1 MALKELSIAMGILAG
16 TAGVTNSGYGLYQ
29 NFVVKPSQNVEYN
42 RALMTETPLV
52 VESVEIQP
60 VRDIA
65 MRVEVT
71 VKIFKSGDILV
82 ESGNRRQY
90 IPFSLTR
97 GEVASNG
104 FISTALA
111 ATELVGGVEYNVK
124 VLHYLESVT
133 PLDGNKVQRVRLY
146 DDGTRETSVI
156 DIRSNKV
163 LETKTDK
170 KSLTDTERTA
180 IAASP
185 YKKKVFIPK

>member
-1 MALKELSIAMGILAG
+1 
-16 TAGVTNSGYGLYQ
+16 
-29 NFVVKPSQNVEYN
+29 
-42 RALMTETPLV
+42 MTETPLV

-90 IPFSLTR
+90 IPFRLTR

-170 KSLTDTERTA
+170 KSLTDAERTA
-180 IAASP
+180 VLIAGGGYFAANALSELTGWSWVKAWMTRARSRDDP
-185 YKKKVFIPK
+185 DKSRP

>member
-90 IPFSLTR
+90 IPFRLTR

-170 KSLTDTERTA
+170 KSLTDAERTA